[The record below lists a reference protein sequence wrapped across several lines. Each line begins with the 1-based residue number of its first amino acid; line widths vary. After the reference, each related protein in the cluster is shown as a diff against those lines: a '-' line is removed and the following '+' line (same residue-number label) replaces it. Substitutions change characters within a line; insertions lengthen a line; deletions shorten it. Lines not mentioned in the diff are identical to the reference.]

1 MEDTAQKGVMSRNTK
16 PFRGRHRLDLGFLPH
31 SMDQAPL
38 TKNLPPARFA
48 LGCQKDV
55 DHRTGDPLGCR
66 RQVDCDIEP
75 SVLRCEQDWEQ
86 VGKAFTQPGE
96 LNWRPGIAWQRE
108 KQTCHHQ

>member
-1 MEDTAQKGVMSRNTK
+1 MEDTAQEGVMSRNTK

-55 DHRTGDPLGCR
+55 DHRELGIPWAAGDKWI
-66 RQVDCDIEP
+66 VI
-75 SVLRCEQDWEQ
+75 
-86 VGKAFTQPGE
+86 
-96 LNWRPGIAWQRE
+96 
-108 KQTCHHQ
+108 